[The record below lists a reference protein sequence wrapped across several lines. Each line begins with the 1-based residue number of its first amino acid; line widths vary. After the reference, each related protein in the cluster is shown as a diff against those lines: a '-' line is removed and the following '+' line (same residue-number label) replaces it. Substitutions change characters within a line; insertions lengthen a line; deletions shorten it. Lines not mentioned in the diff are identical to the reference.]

1 MIKREKLE
9 SMLKELKL
17 QKREL
22 VLAYKDTDKIDKEIN
37 NVEMELESIAASEK
51 EK

>member
-9 SMLKELKL
+9 SILKELKL

-22 VLAYKDTDKIDKEIN
+22 VLANKDTDKIDEEISN
-37 NVEMELESIAASEK
+37 IEMELESLLANEECK
-51 EK
+51 